1 MEDVEYEKNADGTDK
16 LDAKGNKIVKKKKEN
31 EEPGSSGSEADLGLL
46 RRRRPRTAFSGSVM
60 TSSPG
65 NDFYK
70 QVKDKDPELCSMARD
85 SQLKEIGDE
94 WVKELKVPSDQV
106 FQCAFEVTMYCVNN
120 GSSEYT
126 KFFGLS
132 SCGVPLNDLASTIK
146 SVTTLRQFCSRYAA
160 IAWNY
165 MLKKETP
172 PANWQRHKVVEEAKY
187 AAFDFFEAVTSDA
200 AIMPQEG
207 LVRKPTSKE
216 MCAAAIMKDV
226 KLSRDEL
233 KRGTN
238 MSMFAEVTGGRG
250 GPKVP
255 IKAINQGHESL

>member
-1 MEDVEYEKNADGTDK
+1 MDQEEYEKNADGTDK
-16 LDAKGNKIVKKKKEN
+16 LDAAGKKIPKKKKEN
-31 EEPGSSGSEADLGLL
+31 DGAGGSGKDDDADVL
-46 RRRRPRTAFSGSVM
+46 RRRRPRTAFQGSLM
-60 TSSPG
+60 NSSPG
-65 NDFYK
+65 NDFFK
-70 QVKDKDPELCSMARD
+70 QLGDKDPVLCSMARD
-85 SQLKEIGDE
+85 SQLTEIGDE
-94 WVKELKVPSDQV
+94 WVKELKVPSDQI
-106 FQCAFEVTMYCVNN
+106 FQCAFEITMYCVNN

-165 MLKKETP
+165 MLKRETP
-172 PANWQRHKVVEEAKY
+172 PANWQRHKVVEAAKY

-207 LVRKPTSKE
+207 LVRKPTSQE
-216 MCAAAIMKDV
+216 MVAAAIMKDV

-255 IKAINQGHESL
+255 IKAINHGPESL